1 MKDYR
6 FTVKVRNNRLL
17 RAIEAAGG
25 NPGPK
30 WCEANGLGY
39 SGVNHLV
46 NMTSGP
52 LTAQGQLTVTAA
64 RLCDVLGKL
73 PDELWS
79 NEQIYPVEKNFS
91 ELEMDYSQVCAL
103 LPKEEQSYLPD
114 YSALDAAKTK
124 AVVERVLD
132 SLTNREGFVMR
143 MLYQKELTHDEVGEQ
158 LGVTGLRVRQIEAKA
173 LRKLK
178 HPSRMAA
185 LVDCVDLDA
194 PERARIK
201 AAAA

>member
-6 FTVKVRNNRLL
+6 FTVKARNNRLL

-79 NEQIYPVEKNFS
+79 NEQIYPLEKNFS

-103 LPKEEQSYLPD
+103 LPKEDQSYLPD